1 MSSKEINQN
10 NNLNWA
16 EWKEVDIRETP
27 TDEEVSESISELER
41 EASSVDKY
49 PKHLLATY
57 MTEIGGYP
65 RLSAEE
71 EAAIWKTREKSDLV
85 KVVNGHLKMVVA
97 IVNKLSPHGQTAE
110 GDFMDLVQ
118 AGNMGLLRAASTFD
132 PNRGNRFST
141 HAFYWIST
149 YVKSE
154 LANQRCGCIKKPA
167 HVLAAFGVVT
177 KVEERLA
184 AALGRTPTEQELE
197 VALDGIFADE
207 KLDDLLRLK
216 TTQVMSLD
224 VDYGNGASNDDA
236 ESTGSV
242 ATLSNS
248 TPDARYDEEVERQE
262 TADAVMQGIKAALP
276 PRLQVLVCARF
287 GLGEWKDM
295 PCQLK
300 EVANILAE
308 RGLTKKV
315 LTQERVRQL
324 QEEAIE
330 ILRNDPNMKALF
342 GGGC

>member
-1 MSSKEINQN
+1 M
-10 NNLNWA
+10 
-16 EWKEVDIRETP
+16 
-27 TDEEVSESISELER
+27 
-41 EASSVDKY
+41 
-49 PKHLLATY
+49 
-57 MTEIGGYP
+57 
-65 RLSAEE
+65 
-71 EAAIWKTREKSDLV
+71 
-85 KVVNGHLKMVVA
+85 
-97 IVNKLSPHGQTAE
+97 
-110 GDFMDLVQ
+110 
-118 AGNMGLLRAASTFD
+118 
-132 PNRGNRFST
+132 
-141 HAFYWIST
+141 
-149 YVKSE
+149 
-154 LANQRCGCIKKPA
+154 
-167 HVLAAFGVVT
+167 T